1 MVIVLLI
8 VTFAACILVDW
19 MIRRRESR
27 ETGPVRAVPIRPAN
41 SLQPPIYA
49 GGFRLQPEMAYHPGH
64 TWLSQEGHDT
74 ARVGLDDFCSRLLG
88 EIDAVELPDLGDQVG
103 QGQPAIATRKDGRKI
118 AVLSPVAG
126 RVLAVNQEVVADP
139 RILVDDPY
147 GEGWLMVVQSRDLK
161 TSMNNLLSGDLVRR
175 WMEDISAR
183 LRSFLPGGVAYSFPD
198 GGAAVD
204 DISKVVDGP
213 TWEKMLEEFL
223 LSRSSP
229 HP

>member
-27 ETGPVRAVPIRPAN
+27 QAGPVPAVPIRPAN
-41 SLQPPIYA
+41 ALQRPIYA

-64 TWLSQEGHDT
+64 TWLSQEGPDT
-74 ARVGLDDFCSRLLG
+74 ARVGLDDFGSRLLG
-88 EIDAVELPDLGDQVG
+88 EIDAVELPKVGDRVG
-103 QGQPAIATRKDGRKI
+103 QGQPAIVAQKDGRAI
-118 AVLSPVAG
+118 SALSPVSG
-126 RVLAVNQEVVADP
+126 RVLAVNENAVRDP

-147 GEGWLMVVQSRDLK
+147 GDGWLMVVQSRDLK
-161 TSMNNLLSGDLVRR
+161 TCLNNLLTGDLVRR

-183 LRSFLPGGVAYSFPD
+183 LRSFLPAGMAYSFPD
-198 GGAAVD
+198 GGISVD
-204 DISKVVDGP
+204 DISKVVDDP

-223 LSRSSP
+223 LSRPSP
-229 HP
+229 RS